1 MSLLDKY
8 QRVSIFYGS
17 NKEHK
22 KHIQDAEHGVQFFT
36 PKEFNDRYVDDYACE
51 YINFDEWEY
60 YEIDNAIDK
69 RVKISITKY
78 PHELS
83 DIIID
88 VYTSPESDLMKWILS
103 FQTKFG
109 CIWKIDYKQNYVF
122 KFKCDD
128 NLKINDWT
136 NDYFDM
142 VGNKCTIDGYS
153 TTSIKAS
160 PYSAK
165 YKHYIEWIQKGR
177 EYYGIDIEDVTDYN
191 DFHFKASMNNVPCIK
206 SVLNDLLIVY
216 GYAWLNP
223 SENPFKPEVKIVPT
237 DNWQIFELS
246 TGPHNVQYN
255 WYKDE
260 ANIYGAWFPYIR
272 SLTEL
277 KRKEKDDPEGVEA
290 MRRLLI
296 KW

>member
-22 KHIQDAEHGVQFFT
+22 RSIQDENDEAQFFT
-36 PKEFNDRYVDDYACE
+36 PKEFNDRYVDDYDRE
-51 YINFDEWEY
+51 YIDFDDE
-60 YEIDNAIDK
+60 AIDK
-69 RVKISITKY
+69 RVKISITQY
-78 PHELS
+78 QHDLS
-83 DIIID
+83 DITID

-109 CIWKIDYKQNYVF
+109 RIWRINYKQYYVF
-122 KFKCDD
+122 KYKCDD
-128 NLKINDWT
+128 DFKIKDWT

-142 VGNKCTIDGYS
+142 VGNKCIIDGYN
-153 TTSIKAS
+153 TTSVKAS

-165 YKHYIEWIQKGR
+165 YKHYMEWIQRGR
-177 EYYGIDIEDVTDYN
+177 EYYGINIEEVTYD
-191 DFHFKASMNNVPCIK
+191 DEFHFKASMHSVKCIK
-206 SVLNDLLIVY
+206 PILNDLLIDY
-216 GYAWLNP
+216 GYTWLKP
-223 SENPFKPEVKIVPT
+223 SKTSFKTDVKIVPT

-246 TGPHNVQYN
+246 TGPYNVQYN

-260 ANIYGAWFPYIR
+260 ANIYGAWFQYVR
-272 SLTEL
+272 SFTEL

-290 MRRLLI
+290 MRRLLS
-296 KW
+296 KR

>member
-22 KHIQDAEHGVQFFT
+22 KHIQDADYGAQFFT
-36 PKEFNDRYVDDYACE
+36 PKEFNDCCVYDYARE
-51 YINFDEWEY
+51 YIDYDDE
-60 YEIDNAIDK
+60 AIDK

-78 PHELS
+78 PHEMGN
-83 DIIID
+83 ITID
-88 VYTSPESDLMKWILS
+88 VYTSPDSDLMKWILS

-109 CIWKIDYKQNYVF
+109 RIWKIDYKQYYTF
-122 KFKCDD
+122 KYKCDD
-128 NLKINDWT
+128 DLKIDDWT

-142 VGNKCTIDGYS
+142 VGHECTIDGYN

-165 YKHYIEWIQKGR
+165 YKHYMEWIQRGR
-177 EYYGIDIEDVTDYN
+177 EHYGIDIEEVTYDDY
-191 DFHFKASMNNVPCIK
+191 FHFKASMNGVTCIN
-206 SVLNDLLIVY
+206 SILNDLLINY
-216 GYAWLNP
+216 GYTWLKP
-223 SENPFKPEVKIVPT
+223 SETSFKPKVKIVPT
-237 DNWQIFELS
+237 DNWQIYELS
-246 TGPHNVQYN
+246 MGPHSVQYN

-260 ANIYGAWFPYIR
+260 ANIYGAWFPYVR
-272 SLTEL
+272 SFTEL

-290 MRRLLI
+290 MRCLLI